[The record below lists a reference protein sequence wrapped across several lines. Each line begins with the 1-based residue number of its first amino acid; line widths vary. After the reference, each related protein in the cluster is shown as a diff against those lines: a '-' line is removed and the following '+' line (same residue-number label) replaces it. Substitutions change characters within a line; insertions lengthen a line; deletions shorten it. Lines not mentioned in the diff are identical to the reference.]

1 MPDID
6 LKKVSVVTAATA
18 TMASNATASGEQA
31 KVAELAAKLADS
43 DIGVARAA
51 RRELWEI
58 VRHVGRPDAQ
68 TDKLAVVTE
77 LEMLLKEGQPA
88 AVYREVL
95 WMLSEIGTSDS
106 VKAVAPLLSNKTAR
120 EDARMAL
127 ERIPGEESMAALKS
141 ALDVAPDNFKANLAQ
156 SLRAR
161 GTQVPGLPCE
171 KLKPTKRTN
180 VKVRSEAVS

>member
-1 MPDID
+1 MSDID
-6 LKKVSVVTAATA
+6 LKKVSVVTMATA
-18 TMASNATASGEQA
+18 AMASYATASGEQA
-31 KVAELAAKLADS
+31 KIEILAEKLADS
-43 DIGVARAA
+43 DIEVARAA
-51 RRELWEI
+51 MRELWEI
-58 VRHVGRPDAQ
+58 VRHVGRPGAQ

-77 LEMLLKEGQPA
+77 LEMLLNEGQPA

-106 VKAVAPLLSNKTAR
+106 VKAIAPLLSNNTAR

-171 KLKPTKRTN
+171 KLKPTKQTN
-180 VKVRSEAVS
+180 VKVG